1 LGTCVYHQSAKH
13 FSLPFTALW
22 SIVWEFLCLT
32 LTFASIFISK
42 EDHQDL
48 ALALLIGGV
57 LPSRIGLWVYDIAV
71 TQLFQQS
78 VTESVRGQVGGTQ
91 NSLNA
96 FMELL
101 PFLLAIFYHKPS
113 QFYVLIV
120 GGYLA
125 VGLAMLLYVVG
136 VYLPYYYYRGRRRGR
151 FLETTK
157 ESTSSEELQLVPM
170 TTI

>member
-1 LGTCVYHQSAKH
+1 MWRGASSTIGLLGTCVYHQSAKH

-32 LTFASIFISK
+32 LTFASIFSK
-42 EDHQDL
+42 EQDL
-48 ALALLIGGV
+48 ALVLLIGGV

-96 FMELL
+96 LMELL

-113 QFYVLIV
+113 QFYVLIA

-125 VGLAMLLYVVG
+125 VGLAMLLYVLG
-136 VYLPYYYYRGRRRGR
+136 VYLPYYRRR
-151 FLETTK
+151 FLEKK
-157 ESTSSEELQLVPM
+157 ESLEGFELVP